1 MSAVEERFGPYGG
14 RYVPETLIAA
24 LDELTAAWA
33 EAREDEEFL
42 DRLALLHR
50 DFIGRPTPLYRAERL
65 SERAGRTR
73 LPEARGP
80 RPHRRPQD
88 QQCDRAGAARR
99 SGWASRG

>member
-33 EAREDEEFL
+33 EAREDAEFMA
-42 DRLALLHR
+42 RLELLRR
-50 DFIGRPTPLYRAERL
+50 DFIGRPTPLYLAERL
-65 SERAGRTR
+65 SEKVGSQG

-80 RPHRRPQD
+80 GPHRRPQD
-88 QQCDRAGAARR
+88 QQRGRPGAAGR